1 MSTSAPSCVPSRVP
15 SRVTSRVPSRL
26 TSRLHDDRGSAMLLG
41 VGLVAVCMLALVGC
55 IDGAVALVQR
65 QALLS
70 TADAAAIAGAQGI
83 DLDEYYARGATAA
96 TRLDPVQVVRLT
108 RQHLAGSTAP
118 EGMAIERI
126 WSDGTDVRVRLS
138 APLRLPFLP
147 FLSTLAADRI
157 TVESRAQLQY
167 RAIA

>member
-1 MSTSAPSCVPSRVP
+1 MV
-15 SRVTSRVPSRL
+15 
-26 TSRLHDDRGSAMLLG
+26 LG
-41 VGLVAVCMLALVGC
+41 LGLVAVCLLALVVC

-96 TRLDPVQVVRLT
+96 TRLDPVQVERLA
-108 RQHLAGSTAP
+108 RHHLAGSTAP
-118 EGMAIERI
+118 PGMSIDRV
-126 WSDGTDVRVRLS
+126 WSDGTGVVVRLS

-147 FLSTLAADRI
+147 FLSALSADRL
-157 TVESRAQLQY
+157 TVESRAQLEY